1 MRNTAECCEPL
12 DPNMGNTDVLV
23 CPNSTELAQVI
34 ATRWLER
41 IISFQQHQRPVHFC
55 LTGGGIGI
63 AFLEAARSSALAD
76 AINWSDV
83 HLWWSDERYLAAGSA
98 DRNDAA
104 AITALLGN
112 LSLDPRHV
120 HSMPTPE
127 VSGEDPFLAAQMYAA
142 ELEAHG
148 SPVMCVTVLGI
159 GPDGHVAS
167 LFPERAELTSTEP
180 VVAVE
185 FAPKPPPTRI
195 SMTFP
200 TINNADEVWIF
211 AAGEPKAHAVE
222 AAICALAGPEQIP
235 AAGVQGLT
243 MTRWFLDSAAAKRLP
258 ESITTMHPVAE

>member
-1 MRNTAECCEPL
+1 
-12 DPNMGNTDVLV
+12 MGNSDVLV
-23 CPNSTELAQVI
+23 CSNATELGQVI

-41 IISFQQHQRPVHFC
+41 IINFQAHQRPVHLS

-63 AFLEAARSSALAD
+63 AFLEEVRRSALVD
-76 AINWSDV
+76 AINWPDV
-83 HLWWSDERYLAAGSA
+83 HFWWSDERYVTAHSP
-98 DRNDAA
+98 DRNDEAA
-104 AITALLGN
+104 VTALLGSLN
-112 LSLDPRHV
+112 LDPRHV
-120 HSMPTPE
+120 HSMPTPA
-127 VSGEDPFLAAQMYAA
+127 VSNEDPFLAAQMYAA

-148 SPVMCVTVLGI
+148 SPVMCVSVLGM

-200 TINNADEVWIF
+200 TINSADEVWIL

-222 AAICALAGPEQIP
+222 AAICGLAGPEQVP
-235 AAGVQGLT
+235 ATGVQGLT
-243 MTRWFLDSAAAKRLP
+243 MTRWFLDSAAARRLP
-258 ESITTMHPVAE
+258 ESITTLHPVAE